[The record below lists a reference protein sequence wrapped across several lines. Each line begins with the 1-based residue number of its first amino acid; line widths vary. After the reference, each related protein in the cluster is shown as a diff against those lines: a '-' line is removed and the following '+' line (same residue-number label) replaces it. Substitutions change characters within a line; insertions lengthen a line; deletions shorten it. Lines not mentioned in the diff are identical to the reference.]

1 MMRYKN
7 KSLILLLLILTTFI
21 SGCAKNQIEYA
32 QEEVVKEALIKT
44 EDDLCFLER
53 RELIG
58 LKRVQENLSLP
69 LIRVSY
75 FPISCSEFKK
85 TSI

>member
-1 MMRYKN
+1 MRYKN
-7 KSLILLLLILTTFI
+7 KTLIILLLISTAFV
-21 SGCAKNQIEYA
+21 SGCASNQIEYA
-32 QEEVVKEALIKT
+32 QEEVAKEALIKT

-75 FPISCSEFKK
+75 FPISCIEFKK